1 MVYDT
6 DKPLK
11 YWKEQ
16 IGKEHFYQIH
26 KSVIVS
32 FLYVSNIS
40 KEGKVAL
47 KGYKRL
53 LDISRRN
60 LVPFKT
66 AFFDYIKKYAK
77 VI

>member
-1 MVYDT
+1 MTSIDGI
-6 DKPLK
+6 DLPRRIKRL
-11 YWKEQ
+11 Q
-16 IGKEHFYQIH
+16 
-26 KSVIVS
+26 
-32 FLYVSNIS
+32 S

-66 AFFDYIKKYAK
+66 AFFNYIKKYAK